1 MKKRLECTKNKP
13 MKIIVQSLL
22 VAVGVIGSLNS
33 VYSADPGMFTLT
45 GSMST
50 GRSLQTATLLAD
62 GRVLVCGGVDALG
75 VTLGTAEIYD
85 PVSGAF
91 SLTGSMGTARFAA
104 NATLLPDGR
113 VLVAGGEDSS
123 FLSTASAELFNPIN
137 GTFSP
142 TGSLLTSR
150 LNPTMTLL
158 GNGEVLVA
166 GGYEGS
172 SVDGT
177 PLSSAE
183 LYDPASGIFSPT
195 GSMDVARRNQTA
207 TTLLNGS
214 VLIAGGYNGS
224 YVNAPEVYNAGTGS
238 FVPTGD
244 MSVPRRYPTANLLP
258 DGKVLVAGGYTNSTA
273 GSTLASAE
281 LYDPATGNFT
291 GTGSMT
297 TPRGRQTGTLL
308 GDGTVLIA
316 GGYNLVTPL
325 ASAEL
330 YDPTVGTFAATGS
343 MNVARWRHTETLLQ
357 DGNVLIVGGAEFGG
371 NVGALA
377 SAEIYTVP
385 EPATYALFGLGA
397 FALIV
402 AYRRRNR
409 IVATAE
415 SAKVA

>member
-1 MKKRLECTKNKP
+1 
-13 MKIIVQSLL
+13 
-22 VAVGVIGSLNS
+22 
-33 VYSADPGMFTLT
+33 
-45 GSMST
+45 
-50 GRSLQTATLLAD
+50 
-62 GRVLVCGGVDALG
+62 LVCGGVDALG
-75 VTLGTAEIYD
+75 VPLGTAEIYD

-104 NATLLPDGR
+104 DATLLPDGR

-207 TTLLNGS
+207 TTLPNGS

-281 LYDPATGNFT
+281 LYDPATGDFT
-291 GTGSMT
+291 STGSMT
-297 TPRGRQTGTLL
+297 TARGRQTGTLL

-330 YDPTVGTFAATGS
+330 YDPSGGTFSATGS
-343 MNVARWRHTETLLQ
+343 MNVARWRHTETLLK

-385 EPATYALFGLGA
+385 EPSTYALFGLGA
-397 FALIV
+397 FALV
-402 AYRRRNR
+402 VVYRQKG
-409 IVATAE
+409 A
-415 SAKVA
+415 